1 MLGGYELTMGS
12 SRALVERPRC
22 VVFDALKA
30 VMLVLFLLEGLRTW
44 VMIEGLVSNPPHLQN
59 GAAGHSS
66 TAWKGSPPRGEEPCC
81 LSGFRDPSRSSGQ
94 AESVGAG
101 TLLRIQAM

>member
-1 MLGGYELTMGS
+1 MVSVWDPVTHMLGGCELTMGS

-44 VMIEGLVSNPPHLQN
+44 VMIEGLVSNPPHL
-59 GAAGHSS
+59 
-66 TAWKGSPPRGEEPCC
+66 
-81 LSGFRDPSRSSGQ
+81 
-94 AESVGAG
+94 
-101 TLLRIQAM
+101 